1 MSLPR
6 AAMVFA
12 AGFGTRMGAL
22 TADRPKPLLEIGGC
36 TLLDRALDQI
46 AAAGVAEAVV
56 NTHYHAGLVEA
67 ALSGRR
73 APAIRISHEPE
84 ILETGGGLLA
94 ARPLLPPAPV
104 MTVNPDV
111 AWGDPAA
118 AVAALAQGWDPA
130 RHDACLLV
138 VRRVETRCHPGAGDF
153 DLTEGGPVRR
163 GDRPSA
169 EYVYAGMQVIDPAVL
184 DGLAPGKF
192 SLNVVWNRLLAAG
205 RLGLAVAPG
214 PWVDV
219 GTPEGLA
226 AADAL
231 VRG

>member
-22 TADRPKPLLEIGGC
+22 TADRPKPLLEVGGRS
-36 TLLDRALDQI
+36 LLDRALDQV

-73 APAIRISHEPE
+73 APAVRIAREAE

-94 ARPLLPPAPV
+94 ARPLLPPEPV

-118 AVAALAQGWDPA
+118 AVAALVEGWDPA

-138 VRRVETRCHPGAGDF
+138 VRRGDTRCHPGAGDF
-153 DLTEGGPVRR
+153 DLAGAAPVRR
-163 GDRPSA
+163 ADRPQA
-169 EYVYAGMQVIDPAVL
+169 AFVYAGMQVIDPAVL
-184 DGLAPGKF
+184 DGMAPGKF
-192 SLNVVWNRLLAAG
+192 SLNVVWDRLLAAG
-205 RLGLAVAPG
+205 RLGLAIAPG

-226 AADAL
+226 AAEAL
-231 VRG
+231 VGG